1 MRGFA
6 DQAQPA
12 AHRLGLALLLAMGLH
27 LALLVIPLDWR
38 ILPFPTPRRFEVALL
53 PPVARP
59 AIQEPVAIQE
69 SVAAAEIIALPEPEP
84 SQLEL
89 APRPLPPEPAVKTP
103 PPPAPAPP
111 PPARP
116 AVHAVQPVKP
126 VTPPKPVKPSV
137 KPVIQQS
144 VKPVAQPRIKPH
156 PASSPPL
163 KPAVSATRKPVQP
176 PASGRTRPA
185 ANPPGSRL
193 DTAALLGQVAGIE
206 AENQRRETAGI
217 RSKRVSPTDTQSLE
231 GFYIAAWVRKVEQ
244 IGETNFPAIARKL
257 NLNTGPVLD
266 VAIRADGS
274 LQEVRVTRSSG
285 HAELDQAAQQIVRL
299 GAPYAIFP
307 PQLRQRYDVLH
318 IARSWRFVS
327 DGRVQAR

>member
-6 DQAQPA
+6 DGAEPA
-12 AHRLGLALLLAMGLH
+12 ANRLGLALLLGMGLH
-27 LALLVIPLDWR
+27 LALLVVPLDWR
-38 ILPFPTPRRFEVALL
+38 ILPFPAPRRFEVALS
-53 PPVARP
+53 PPVEQP
-59 AIQEPVAIQE
+59 VIGEP
-69 SVAAAEIIALPEPEP
+69 VAAAEIVALPEPEP
-84 SQLEL
+84 SQLEPAPPVPPAAPL
-89 APRPLPPEPAVKTP
+89 AIIEAPPHL
-103 PPPAPAPP
+103 PAPAQP

-116 AVHAVQPVKP
+116 VVHAVQPVA
-126 VTPPKPVKPSV
+126 PPKPIKPSV
-137 KPVIQQS
+137 KPVVQQS

-163 KPAVSATRKPVQP
+163 KPAVSATRPPVQP
-176 PASGRTRPA
+176 PVSSGRTRPA
-185 ANPPGSRL
+185 ANPPARL
-193 DTAALLGQVAGIE
+193 DSAALLGQVAGIE

-244 IGETNFPAIARKL
+244 IGTMNFPAIARKL

-285 HAELDQAAQQIVRL
+285 NAELDQAAQQIVRL
-299 GAPYAIFP
+299 GAPYAPFP

-318 IARSWRFVS
+318 IARPWRFVS
-327 DGRVQAR
+327 GGRVQAR

>member
-6 DQAQPA
+6 DGAEPA
-12 AHRLGLALLLAMGLH
+12 ANRLGLALLLAMGLH
-27 LALLVIPLDWR
+27 LALLVVPLDWR
-38 ILPFPTPRRFEVALL
+38 ILPFPAPRRFEVALL

-59 AIQEPVAIQE
+59 VVQEP
-69 SVAAAEIIALPEPEP
+69 VAAAEIIALPEPEP
-84 SQLEL
+84 SQLET
-89 APRPLPPEPAVKTP
+89 APPVPPAAPLPIVEAP
-103 PPPAPAPP
+103 PHLPAPAPP
-111 PPARP
+111 VPPARP
-116 AVHAVQPVKP
+116 AIQSAK
-126 VTPPKPVKPSV
+126 PPKPVKPPKPIQPPV
-137 KPVIQQS
+137 KPVVQQS

-156 PASSPPL
+156 PTSSPLL
-163 KPAVSATRKPVQP
+163 KPAVSAPSPPVQP
-176 PASGRTRPA
+176 PVSSGRTRPA
-185 ANPPGSRL
+185 ANPPDRL
-193 DTAALLGQVAGIE
+193 DSAALLGQVVGIE

-244 IGETNFPAIARKL
+244 IGEMNFPVIARKL

-285 HAELDQAAQQIVRL
+285 NAELDQAAQQIVRL
-299 GAPYAIFP
+299 GAPYAPFP

-318 IARSWRFVS
+318 IARPWSFDP